1 MHFTTLRLKQFR
13 NYPYLELEPSEGI
26 TVLYGPNGSGK
37 TNLLEAMH
45 LLSLGRSH
53 RTTADREMVAQGEAA
68 ALVYG
73 ETRRLDGR
81 HGKAPEAGAAVRQA
95 RPAHRRPDGPRH
107 GGHVFAGRPA
117 HRPGRPGGPAALCGY
132 AAQPD
137 PLRLRPGA
145 ENLPERTGKPQRAA
159 AAG

>member
-53 RTTADREMVAQGEAA
+53 RTTADREMVAQGEMAA
-68 ALVYG
+68 MVHG
-73 ETRRLDGR
+73 ET
-81 HGKAPEAGAAVRQA
+81 AVWT
-95 RPAHRRPDGPRH
+95 
-107 GGHVFAGRPA
+107 GGMNWRSA
-117 HRPGRPGGPAALCGY
+117 
-132 AAQPD
+132 
-137 PLRLRPGA
+137 
-145 ENLPERTGKPQRAA
+145 
-159 AAG
+159 